1 VRLGWSVFLLIAACE
16 NDPPPPRR
24 EPPAPAKAQANVD
37 GAKIEFIAASPD
49 LDATSVIRREAER
62 AKTDGKSLLVYV
74 GAPWC
79 EPCQR
84 FHKAA
89 QAGELDGVFPN
100 LRFVEFDR
108 DRDEARLGAAGCLSD
123 LIPLF
128 AKPDADGRC
137 SAKDRIEGSIKGEGA
152 VAQITPR
159 LVRLVSGRVE

>member
-1 VRLGWSVFLLIAACE
+1 MRFRLCLLLLAVACE
-16 NDPPPPRR
+16 NDPPPPK
-24 EPPAPAKAQANVD
+24 PDPVKPS
-37 GAKIEFIAASPD
+37 GTKIEFIPAAGDS
-49 LDATSVIRREAER
+49 DATGFIRRENER
-62 AKTDGKSLLVYV
+62 AEKEGKKLLIYV

-89 QAGELDGVFPN
+89 EAGQLDGVFPAN

-108 DRDEARLGAAGCLSD
+108 DRDEARLGAAGCLSE

-128 AKPDADGRC
+128 AKAEPDGRC
-137 SAKDRIEGSIKGEGA
+137 SAKERIEGSIKGEGA

-159 LVRLVSGRVE
+159 LTRLVNGRVE